1 MLLVLEEQPPCH
13 ARTGLRPLQSPA
25 AGIAA
30 VQNAGK
36 ALYFGACDPLCCG
49 AGITCVHAHAMWFVP
64 ITHEPYAL
72 GRSLDELKGELLRRV
87 REELMPVAG
96 VPEADALAVINETTS
111 LERDAWAQA
120 WAARG
125 DRHLQRADS
134 LATKDPASACGAYRL
149 AWRLFHFARW
159 PVENTPFKRFVYP
172 RALAAFRN
180 HGRLLDPPLEMLRI
194 PHDNQVIT
202 AYLRVPKTAGKA
214 PLVIGI
220 SGLDSRK
227 EDVMALSGAYLR
239 RGIALLALDMPGTG
253 EAPAPLEQGAVRMFS
268 AVLDWVAGRDDL
280 DAGRVVVQGRSWSGY
295 WAALLA
301 VAERERL
308 RGAVMHGGPIHHYF
322 QPQWLGP
329 SLQSREYLYDYLPA
343 TAALFNVDTLEALLD
358 AAPAH
363 SLQALGLLDRPAAP
377 LLLVNGARDS
387 QIPVAD
393 VELLKSRYPDSAL
406 WINPEGGHMGR
417 SAGWSGQRI
426 FAEVIAPW
434 LDARLGTGVSG

>member
-1 MLLVLEEQPPCH
+1 
-13 ARTGLRPLQSPA
+13 
-25 AGIAA
+25 
-30 VQNAGK
+30 
-36 ALYFGACDPLCCG
+36 
-49 AGITCVHAHAMWFVP
+49 MWFVP
-64 ITHEPYAL
+64 VTHEPFEL
-72 GRSLDELKGELLRRV
+72 GRALAELKTELLRRV
-87 REELMPVAG
+87 RNGLMPIAG
-96 VPEADALAVINETTS
+96 VPEADALAVVDAMST

-125 DRHLQRADS
+125 DLHLQRADA
-134 LATKDPASACGAYRL
+134 LVETDPAAAGEAYRL

-159 PVENTPFKRFVYP
+159 PVENTPFKRHVYP

-180 HGRLLDPPLEMLRI
+180 YGRLLDPPLEMVRI
-194 PHDNQVIT
+194 PYDNQVIT
-202 AYLRVPKTAGKA
+202 GYLRVPKTDRAA
-214 PLVIGI
+214 ALVIGI

-227 EDVMALSGAYLR
+227 EDVMALSRAYLA

-253 EAPAPLEQGAVRMFS
+253 EAPVALEPGAAGMFS

-301 VAERERL
+301 VTERERL

-329 SLQSREYLYDYLPA
+329 SLQSHEYLYDYLPA
-343 TAALFNVDTLEALLD
+343 TAALFGVDTLEALLD

-363 SLQALGLLDRPAAP
+363 SLQTLGLLDRPAAP

-387 QIPVAD
+387 QIPIAD
-393 VELLKSRYPDSAL
+393 VELLRSRYPDSAV

-417 SAGWSGQRI
+417 SPDWSGQRI

-434 LDARLGTGVSG
+434 LDTRLDTGNRS

>member
-1 MLLVLEEQPPCH
+1 
-13 ARTGLRPLQSPA
+13 
-25 AGIAA
+25 
-30 VQNAGK
+30 
-36 ALYFGACDPLCCG
+36 
-49 AGITCVHAHAMWFVP
+49 MWFVP
-64 ITHEPYAL
+64 VTHEPFEL
-72 GRSLDELKGELLRRV
+72 GRALAELKTELLRRV
-87 REELMPVAG
+87 RNGLMPIAG
-96 VPEADALAVINETTS
+96 VPEADALAVVDAMST

-125 DRHLQRADS
+125 DLHLQRADA
-134 LATKDPASACGAYRL
+134 LVETDPAAAGEAYRL

-159 PVENTPFKRFVYP
+159 PVENTPFKRHVYP

-180 HGRLLDPPLEMLRI
+180 YGRLLDPPLEMVRI
-194 PHDNQVIT
+194 PYDNQVIT
-202 AYLRVPKTAGKA
+202 GYLRVPKTDRAA
-214 PLVIGI
+214 ALVIGI

-227 EDVMALSGAYLR
+227 EDVMALSRAYLA

-253 EAPAPLEQGAVRMFS
+253 EAPVALEPGAAEMFS

-301 VAERERL
+301 VTERERL

-329 SLQSREYLYDYLPA
+329 SLQSHEYLYDYLPA
-343 TAALFNVDTLEALLD
+343 TAALFGVDTLDALLD

-363 SLQALGLLDRPAAP
+363 SLQTLNLLDRPAVP
-377 LLLVNGARDS
+377 LLLVNGAHDS
-387 QIPVAD
+387 QIPIAD
-393 VELLKSRYPDSAL
+393 VELLRSRYPDSAV

-417 SAGWSGQRI
+417 SPDWSGQRI

-434 LDARLGTGVSG
+434 LDTRLDTGNRS

>member
-1 MLLVLEEQPPCH
+1 
-13 ARTGLRPLQSPA
+13 
-25 AGIAA
+25 
-30 VQNAGK
+30 
-36 ALYFGACDPLCCG
+36 
-49 AGITCVHAHAMWFVP
+49 MWFVP
-64 ITHEPYAL
+64 VTHEPFEL
-72 GRSLDELKGELLRRV
+72 GRALAELKTELLRRV
-87 REELMPVAG
+87 RNGLMPIAG
-96 VPEADALAVINETTS
+96 VPEADALAVVDAMST

-125 DRHLQRADS
+125 DLHLQRADA
-134 LATKDPASACGAYRL
+134 LVETDPAAAGEAYRL

-159 PVENTPFKRFVYP
+159 PVENTPFKRHVYP

-180 HGRLLDPPLEMLRI
+180 YGRLLDPPLEMVRI
-194 PHDNQVIT
+194 PYDNQVIT
-202 AYLRVPKTAGKA
+202 GYLRVPKTDRAA
-214 PLVIGI
+214 ALVIGI

-227 EDVMALSGAYLR
+227 EDVMALSRAYLA

-253 EAPAPLEQGAVRMFS
+253 EAPVALEPGAAEMFS

-301 VAERERL
+301 VTERERL

-329 SLQSREYLYDYLPA
+329 SLQSHEYLYDYLPA
-343 TAALFNVDTLEALLD
+343 TAALFGVDTLEALLD

-363 SLQALGLLDRPAAP
+363 SLQTLGLLDRPAAP

-387 QIPVAD
+387 QIPIAD
-393 VELLKSRYPDSAL
+393 VELLRSRYPDSAV

-417 SAGWSGQRI
+417 SPDWSGQRI

-434 LDARLGTGVSG
+434 LDTRLDTGNRS